1 MLPVFAF
8 LMPVSFAFIF
18 QGQIETDSPDLY
30 TLFSYPKAMESILAG
45 STRRMLGR
53 GTIFT
58 LGN

>member
-1 MLPVFAF
+1 MS
-8 LMPVSFAFIF
+8 VSFVFIF
-18 QGQIETDSPDLY
+18 QGQIATDSADFYILC
-30 TLFSYPKAMESILAG
+30 SYPKAMESILAG